1 MKKRSILITS
11 PSSLIHRPILVGVVL
26 LAAHQAARA
35 DDQIKKTSGD
45 VVRGTIVALGK
56 DEVKFEKSGKQDT
69 IPTYEIQSIRIDEEP
84 PQLNLIRNK
93 VSSGAYENAL
103 KDLDK
108 IEADSV
114 SKADVKQDIVWL
126 KAYCHAQLALG
137 GGGDLADAGR
147 QLKAF
152 IDANGNSYHYYPA
165 NELAGDLASA
175 LGKYEA
181 ATRFYKTLA
190 DSPLPGYKIRSSVDV
205 GRAKLA
211 EKKFP
216 EALKEFE
223 TALGLVD
230 KSGDAGE
237 SQKLAAML
245 GKAACL
251 GETGQPQDG
260 VKLAE
265 EVIGKLP
272 NPEEENELHARAYV
286 TLGNCLRKLDQ
297 TKPALLAFLHVDLLY
312 FANPQTHAEALWN
325 LAALQQQLGKLDR
338 ATQAAQL
345 LKERYPNSPWAKM

>member
-1 MKKRSILITS
+1 MRL
-11 PSSLIHRPILVGVVL
+11 PIFAGVLCLLVSQ
-26 LAAHQAARA
+26 QAARA

-45 VVRGTIVALGK
+45 VVRGSIVSLGK

-69 IPTYEIQSIRIDEEP
+69 IPTYEIQSIRHDEEP
-84 PQLNLIRNK
+84 PQLNLTRNK
-93 VSSGAYENAL
+93 VGSGAYENAL

-114 SKADVKQDIVWL
+114 SKAEVKQDIAWL
-126 KAYCHAQLALG
+126 RAYCHAQLGLG
-137 GGGDLADAGR
+137 GNGDLAEAGR
-147 QLKAF
+147 ELKAF
-152 IDANGNSYHYYPA
+152 IDANGNSYHYYAA
-165 NELAGDLASA
+165 NELAGDLAAA

-190 DSPLPGYKIRSSVDV
+190 DSPLPGYKIRSGIDV

-230 KSGDAGE
+230 KSKDAGE
-237 SQKLAAML
+237 SQKMAAML

-251 GETGQPQDG
+251 AETDQPQEG

-265 EVIGKLP
+265 EVIGKLQ

-286 TLGNCLRKLDQ
+286 TLGNCLRKLSK
-297 TKPALLAFLHVDLLY
+297 TTPALLAFLHVDLLY
-312 FANPQTHAEALWN
+312 FSNPQTHAEALWN
-325 LAALQQQLGKLDR
+325 LSALYQQLGKLDR

-345 LKERYPNSPWAKM
+345 LKERYPNSPWAKL